1 MTIGGRGMAANAN
14 FGTCGNGGND
24 NGNDGGKWES
34 TFAAPIVAVI
44 VILVVVKVV
53 IIISVVIAVIVIIP
67 DSVITSAAVILVVPF
82 QRNNKIFTAFCEVA
96 VRFNGIQVL
105 RVLLC
110 CNEKPF
116 QN

>member
-44 VILVVVKVV
+44 VILSRDNA
-53 IIISVVIAVIVIIP
+53 ICCEMTTA
-67 DSVITSAAVILVVPF
+67 
-82 QRNNKIFTAFCEVA
+82 IFSTMA
-96 VRFNGIQVL
+96 GL
-105 RVLLC
+105 RTTTC
-110 CNEKPF
+110 HHYFGCPF

>member
-53 IIISVVIAVIVIIP
+53 IIISVVIASNSRFGNNICRRHSCSSIVSVTLTKSSLPSVIV
-67 DSVITSAAVILVVPF
+67 AV
-82 QRNNKIFTAFCEVA
+82 K
-96 VRFNGIQVL
+96 
-105 RVLLC
+105 
-110 CNEKPF
+110 
-116 QN
+116 